1 MWGEFKKFAFKGNVM
16 DMAVGVMIGGAFGK
30 IVSSLVADLFMPL
43 IGLLTNGLDFTA
55 LFIPLDGNSYAS
67 VEAAKE
73 ANAAVF
79 AYGSFISTIIDF
91 ILIAVCVFI
100 FVKLINKLKRAPA
113 QEPVAKEARLC
124 PYCKSEIHDEATR
137 CPRCTAEL
145 DNMYYT
151 DAGMPDDEH

>member
-30 IVSSLVADLFMPL
+30 IVSSLVADLF
-43 IGLLTNGLDFTA
+43 
-55 LFIPLDGNSYAS
+55 IPLDGNSYAS
-67 VEAAKE
+67 IEAAKE

-113 QEPVAKEARLC
+113 QEPAAKEARLC

-145 DNMYYT
+145 DNMSYT